1 MTRFVRSLREGDF
14 PLYVQSCDEL
24 CSWFHALDHTTYAR
38 WLPVHVR
45 DMVQLAQQ
53 NPEVHAEFMKG
64 NFVVQKSR
72 RRFSMMAKDQA
83 HKQSSKI
90 LQTKG
95 GAAGLYENHEAIM
108 LLMLARPDWARM
120 VEEFEA
126 IYDPPPS
133 STGHHEEG
141 RSLQGTF
148 QKDISSFVKVVGQ
161 IGNPFVATSLEL
173 VALDTQNVMEE
184 SVVASLSEIREV
196 GQTLHAAY
204 VRERLEDSSVQI
216 SDIIKRNNM
225 LTFANRPELQ
235 KKQKGCRRTTA

>member
-1 MTRFVRSLREGDF
+1 MALQASFNIDLIQKLEIQAA
-14 PLYVQSCDEL
+14 LY
-24 CSWFHALDHTTYAR
+24 TT
-38 WLPVHVR
+38 HVR

-53 NPEVHAEFMKG
+53 YPEVHAEFKKG
-64 NFVVQKSR
+64 HFVVQKSR
-72 RRFSMMAKDQA
+72 RKFSLMAKDQA
-83 HKQSSKI
+83 HEQSNKI

-95 GAAGLYENHEAIM
+95 GTAGLYENHEGLM
-108 LLMLARPDWARM
+108 LFMLARPDCARM

-126 IYDPPPS
+126 IHDPPPS

-141 RSLQGTF
+141 RSLQAMF
-148 QKDISSFVKVVGQ
+148 RKDISSFLKVVGQ
-161 IGNPFVATSLEL
+161 IANPFVATSLEL

-204 VRERLEDSSVQI
+204 VRERLDDSSVPI
-216 SDIIKRNNM
+216 SDIIKRYNM

-235 KKQKGCRRTTA
+235 KNPESMSAYNDIT